1 MNEHFELPLLQTG
14 VPGLDSVLGGGL
26 PELSFNIIGGAPGS
40 GKTTFAQQMM
50 FALANPQRK
59 ALFFTAMGEPPIK
72 MLRYQQQFGF
82 FDFDKVDSSVQFV
95 SLAAEVESGNY
106 DDVLAQICEQV
117 RLHSPALV
125 FIDSFRSF
133 VEGAKGPDREVHALQ
148 SFVQK
153 LVTQMTGWHATTF
166 LIGEYVANEVDRNPI
181 FTVADGMIWL
191 TQNVHRNA
199 MVRKMQVLKM
209 RGQKQRP
216 GLHTFRIDKRGIEIF
231 PRILPA
237 PEPSGN
243 PARGASRGRLSM
255 GVRKLD
261 EMLGG
266 GVPIGYSM
274 LMVGP
279 SGCGKTTLATEFL
292 AEGAR
297 HGETSVLALFEKS
310 PSQMMNDV
318 LDKLVSDRSVA
329 LLNVRTLDVS
339 VDETL
344 HELVSMIDRT
354 GAKRVVLD
362 SLSGFELALAP
373 EFRED
378 FRESLY
384 RMTTVLSEKGVTLLM
399 TSELEDR
406 YTDFRFSP
414 YGNAFLVD
422 AIIVQRFIES
432 QAQLKTI
439 ISVVKVRGSAHSRD
453 LRTFDITDAGIV
465 IGDGPA
471 PYGDILLGGP
481 SVVARSSDC

>member
-1 MNEHFELPLLQTG
+1 MNEKFELSLVQTG
-14 VPGLDSVLGGGL
+14 VPGLDTVLGGGL

-40 GKTTFAQQMM
+40 GKTTFAQQIM
-50 FALANPQRK
+50 FSLAHPGRK
-59 ALFFTAMGEPPIK
+59 ALFFTAMGEPPVK
-72 MLRYQQQFGF
+72 MLRYQQQFSF
-82 FDFDKVDSSVQFV
+82 FDFDKVDSSVQFI
-95 SLAAEVESGNY
+95 SLAPEVEGGNY

-117 RLHSPALV
+117 RIHSPALV

-133 VEGAKGPDREVHALQ
+133 VEGAKGEHREVHALQ

-166 LIGEYVANEVDRNPI
+166 LIGEYLINEADRNPI
-181 FTVADGMIWL
+181 FTVADGIIWL
-191 TQNVHRNA
+191 NQNVHRNA

-209 RGQKQRP
+209 RGLKHRP
-216 GLHTFRIDKRGIEIF
+216 GLHTFRIDRGGIEIF

-237 PEPSGN
+237 PEPAGQ
-243 PARGASRGRLSM
+243 GRRAHPKGRVSM
-255 GVRKLD
+255 GVATLD
-261 EMLGG
+261 RMLGG
-266 GVPIGYSM
+266 GIPVGYS
-274 LMVGP
+274 LLVVGP
-279 SGCGKTTLATEFL
+279 SGSGKTMLATEFL

-297 HGETSVLALFEKS
+297 GGENSVLALFEKT
-310 PSQMMNDV
+310 PSQMMNDK
-318 LDKLVSDRSVA
+318 LDNLVASGAVG
-329 LLNVRTLDVS
+329 LLNVRSLDVS

-344 HELVSMIDRT
+344 HEIVKMIDRL

-406 YTDFRFSP
+406 FGDFRFSP

-422 AIIVQRFIES
+422 AIIVQRFIETG
-432 QAQLKTI
+432 AQLKTVV
-439 ISVVKVRGSAHSRD
+439 SVVKVRGSAHSRD
-453 LRTFDITDAGIV
+453 LRLFEITDDGIV
-465 IGDGPA
+465 IGDEPA
-471 PYGDILLGGP
+471 PYADILLGGP
-481 SVVARSSDC
+481 RGLAGTPVA